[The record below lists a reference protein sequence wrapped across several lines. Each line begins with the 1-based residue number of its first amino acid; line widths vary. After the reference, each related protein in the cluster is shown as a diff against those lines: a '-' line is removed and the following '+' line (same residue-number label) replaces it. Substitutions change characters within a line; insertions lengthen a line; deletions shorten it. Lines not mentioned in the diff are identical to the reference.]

1 MSPTRT
7 QSDPLNLALK
17 QLDHLCRIVMSSRLR
32 ADGIE
37 ISYPAA
43 AALCFLEETPGLS
56 GAQLARWAMVTPQ
69 TMNQI
74 LTGLE
79 RDGLLVREAD
89 PEHGRILRAFLTPL
103 GLAENRRCEGAS
115 EQLIEDMQSGM
126 SRADRSEFLRLIRRC
141 RDNMQEFAKLEKT
154 AGDDS
159 DVPASK
165 ERTGGKTRTLKT
177 VKAVKPVKKTAR
189 RKA

>member
-1 MSPTRT
+1 MSQPAAKN
-7 QSDPLNLALK
+7 DPLNLALK

-89 PEHGRILRAFLTPL
+89 PDHGRILRAFLTAR
-103 GLAENRRCEGAS
+103 GLAENRRCETVA
-115 EQLIEDMQSGM
+115 EQLVEDMQNGM
-126 SRADRSEFLRLIRRC
+126 SRADRSEFLRLIHRC
-141 RDNMQEFAKLEKT
+141 RDNMQQYAKLEKA
-154 AGDDS
+154 AGEEEL
-159 DVPASK
+159 VLPNK
-165 ERTGGKTRTLKT
+165 KVVRK
-177 VKAVKPVKKTAR
+177 KAAAKKVTP
-189 RKA
+189 K